1 MNPKELIRWFCPFP
15 TYFLFFIIGIKQWK
29 ILSQAID
36 KCYLDLVG
44 KSMCQSYG
52 LDPSMETIPK
62 IQIIYRA
69 VHKFSI
75 IFIYRISAN
84 SFRGNYS
91 FFNLALWSQI
101 RKQKSRETK
110 VTSGQRK
117 ATELISL
124 KTNAGVFFFVFV
136 SDFPALSHQKFK
148 VVWKQMNGPVVTYW
162 IFTVFPTKS
171 LISRLRMTSCKQ
183 SLQTSFQWD
192 WTL

>member
-1 MNPKELIRWFCPFP
+1 MATIVHSRRVGGQNLVKYDTAAQQSKSRLEL
-15 TYFLFFIIGIKQWK
+15 LH
-29 ILSQAID
+29 
-36 KCYLDLVG
+36 YLRLTESVSARLL
-44 KSMCQSYG
+44 K
-52 LDPSMETIPK
+52 P
-62 IQIIYRA
+62 
-69 VHKFSI
+69 
-75 IFIYRISAN
+75 IYRISAN

>member
-1 MNPKELIRWFCPFP
+1 MLLFSCWSLVFVSTSHFNCLCLNPKELIRPFCPFP

-75 IFIYRISAN
+75 IFIQAICCLPL
-84 SFRGNYS
+84 FLILITVI
-91 FFNLALWSQI
+91 FLL
-101 RKQKSRETK
+101 
-110 VTSGQRK
+110 
-117 ATELISL
+117 LPISL
-124 KTNAGVFFFVFV
+124 TVLFWGVFFCVCV

-148 VVWKQMNGPVVTYW
+148 VV
-162 IFTVFPTKS
+162 
-171 LISRLRMTSCKQ
+171 
-183 SLQTSFQWD
+183 
-192 WTL
+192 